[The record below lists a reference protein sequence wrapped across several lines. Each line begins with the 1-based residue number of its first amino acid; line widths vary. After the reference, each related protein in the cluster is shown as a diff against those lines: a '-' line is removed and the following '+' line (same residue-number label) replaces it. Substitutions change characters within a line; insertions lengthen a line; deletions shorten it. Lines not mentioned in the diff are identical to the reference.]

1 MVAHAVTWLPASPGV
16 EWGEITIAGT
26 GTAWRIRVI
35 LVRLDP
41 ALLAFELAVP
51 SRDRRGVPGRWN
63 IRDAP
68 GDAVLAFNAG
78 QFTEG
83 PWGWL
88 VRNGRE
94 AQPPGTGQLA
104 PGVLVD
110 TAGRVRIVTVDSL
123 HLLDGASRIGFQSFP
138 DLLRKGR
145 LPFQLRYSGQGVDL
159 THRDAR
165 LGLGTLADGR
175 VLIALTRF
183 QGLGGVLEMVPF
195 GFTTPEMAA
204 IMGALGS
211 RDALLMDGG
220 ISSQLLLVERGRKRT
235 WPGLRDVALGLVV
248 RTARP

>member
-1 MVAHAVTWLPASPGV
+1 MTWRPASPGV
-16 EWGEITIAGT
+16 EWGELILAGT

-41 ALLAFELAVP
+41 SRLAFELAVP
-51 SRDRRGVPGRWN
+51 ARAQEGLAGRWT
-63 IRDAP
+63 IQDAP
-68 GDAVLAFNAG
+68 GDAVLALNAG
-78 QFTEG
+78 QFKGG

-88 VRNGRE
+88 VRNGIAE
-94 AQPPGTGQLA
+94 QPPGTGPLA

-110 TAGRVRIVTVDSL
+110 TAGRVRIVTIDSL
-123 HLLDGASRIGFQSFP
+123 PFLAGEARIGFQSFP

-145 LPFQLRYSGQGVDL
+145 LPLQLRFPDQGVDL

-175 VLIALTRF
+175 VLIAMTRW
-183 QGLGGVLEMVPF
+183 QGLGGVFDVVPF

-204 IMGALGS
+204 VMGALGS
-211 RDALLMDGG
+211 RDAILMDGG
-220 ISSQLLLVERGRKRT
+220 ISTQLMLVDQGKKRS
-235 WPGLRDVALGLVV
+235 WPGLRGVALGLIV